1 MRKAIIIFLL
11 LFTTTILAQTKN
23 KLAIISL
30 TKSCK
35 LGFGEYDKEFKLYK
49 KPFIL
54 KEGKRYKIQGYDNE
68 NYSGGQILSISPNKK
83 YIVLDYI
90 SKGYV
95 DDGVNKT
102 LHENYLCVIVDVM
115 KRKVVTELQEDCGGS
130 WNKQNRWVNDG
141 KVVF

>member
-23 KLAIISL
+23 KLPLIPL
-30 TKSCK
+30 VKSCK
-35 LGFGEYDKEFKLYK
+35 LSFSEYNEEFKLYK

-54 KEGKRYKIQGYDNE
+54 KGGKKYKIQGYDNE
-68 NYSGGQILSISPNKK
+68 NYSGGQILSMSPNKK

-95 DDGVNKT
+95 DDGLNKT
-102 LHENYLCVIVDVM
+102 LHENYLCVIVDIT
-115 KRKVVTELQEDCGGS
+115 KRKVVTELQGDCGGS

-141 KVVF
+141 KIIF

>member
-1 MRKAIIIFLL
+1 MKKIIVLGILL
-11 LFTTTILAQTKN
+11 LSLMVFSQSIKTP
-23 KLAIISL
+23 IIRIS
-30 TKSCK
+30 KSYQLSFK
-35 LGFGEYDKEFKLYK
+35 EYNKEFKMYK

-54 KEGKRYKIQGYDNE
+54 KGGQRYDIQGYDNG
-68 NYSGGQILSISPNKK
+68 NYSEGQIVSISPNKK

-115 KRKVVTELQEDCGGS
+115 KRKVVTELQEDCDGK
-130 WNKQNRWVNDG
+130 WNKKNRWVNDG
-141 KVVF
+141 KIIF